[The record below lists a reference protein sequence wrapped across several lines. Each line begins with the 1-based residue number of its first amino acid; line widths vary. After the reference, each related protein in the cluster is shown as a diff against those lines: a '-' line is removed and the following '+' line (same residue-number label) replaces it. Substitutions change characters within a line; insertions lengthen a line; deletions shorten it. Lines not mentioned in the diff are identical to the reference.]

1 MNSNTARLAAV
12 VALATGISCGTA
24 WADTMT
30 GSLTFNG
37 ATTNYYD
44 PAFFLQLPGSSNDTA
59 NSPTVTLVGGTTAT
73 FGYQDTNNTD
83 TAAFTAGQL
92 DIENMLGPDLGF
104 GAGQGSLSWTQT
116 FTASTTG
123 FFTGWSR
130 SSSNFDPATLLW
142 SLDPT
147 STTLTVTWGGTVP
160 GDPLTYPSTFD
171 AIFTS
176 SPTSPVPIVGAGLPG
191 LALAFGGILAWLRR
205 KREMA

>member
-1 MNSNTARLAAV
+1 MNPNAARLAVV

-24 WADTMT
+24 WANTMT
-30 GSLTFNG
+30 GSLTFG
-37 ATTNYYD
+37 VATTNYYD
-44 PAFFLQLPGSSNDTA
+44 YAFGFTLPGSSNDTA
-59 NSPTVTLVGGTTAT
+59 MSPTVTLVGGTTAT
-73 FGYQDTNNTD
+73 FGYQDFVNTD

-104 GAGQGSLSWTQT
+104 GQGSASWTQK

-123 FFTGWSR
+123 FFTGWTL
-130 SSSNFDPATLLW
+130 SSSNFDPATLTW

-147 STTLTVTWGGTVP
+147 STTLTVMWGGT
-160 GDPLTYPSTFD
+160 GTGNSTFD

-176 SPTSPVPIVGAGLPG
+176 SPTSPVPIVGTGLPG